1 MDNDMND
8 SSATKNQR
16 YMLDTNTV
24 SYIIKGEFPSIQ
36 QRLISVPMASL
47 CISAITEAELLR
59 GLAKKPEAKY
69 LALAVKEF
77 LIRVDILPWNSV
89 AANAYAQ
96 LRTACEKEGKPLG
109 AMDMLIA
116 AHAVAEGAVLIT
128 NDKAFYRVEQYLA
141 LEDWTQVR

>member
-36 QRLISVPMASL
+36 QRLISGPMASL

-59 GLAKKPEAKY
+59 GLAKKPEAKH

-77 LIRVDILPWNSV
+77 LIRVDILGILSRLMPMLN
-89 AANAYAQ
+89 YAQ
-96 LRTACEKEGKPLG
+96 RAKKKVS
-109 AMDMLIA
+109 
-116 AHAVAEGAVLIT
+116 H
-128 NDKAFYRVEQYLA
+128 
-141 LEDWTQVR
+141 